1 MTEATMT
8 EATTHTLEVPGAVLT
23 YDVRE
28 KESTAKPPLLLIG
41 LPMGAAGYGSL
52 VGYVTDRMV
61 ITYDP
66 RGSERSRRTDNSTKP
81 SLEEHA
87 DDLHRLITEL
97 GIRPVDLFGSSGG
110 AVSGLA
116 LVAHHPEDV
125 RTLVAHEP
133 PIADVLPD
141 RKEALDAVM
150 DIYQTYQRSGFGPAM
165 GKFIGIVS
173 YKGPIPADFADQ
185 PQPDP
190 AMFGMPTEDDGSR
203 DDVMFEQTLRQI
215 AQYQLDFDALRAAST
230 RIVIA
235 AGEESEGILAS
246 RAAYVIAER
255 LGTEVVLF
263 PGDHGGFMGGEY
275 GQPPGKPAEFAAKL
289 SQLLDA

>member
-1 MTEATMT
+1 
-8 EATTHTLEVPGAVLT
+8 VLT
-23 YDVRE
+23 YDLRE
-28 KESTAKPPLLLIG
+28 NESSTKPPLLLIG

-52 VGYVTDRMV
+52 AGYLTDRTV

-66 RGSERSRRTDNSTKP
+66 RGVDRSRRTDNSTKP

-87 DDLHRLITEL
+87 DDLHRLIAEL
-97 GIRPVDLFGSSGG
+97 GIGPVDLFGSSAG

-116 LVAHHPEDV
+116 LVANHQEDV

-133 PIADVLPD
+133 PVAEVLPD
-141 RKEALDAVM
+141 RKEARAAVM
-150 DIYQTYQRSGFGPAM
+150 AIYQTYQRSGFGPAM
-165 GKFIGIVS
+165 AKFIGIVS

-190 AMFGMPTEDDGSR
+190 QMFGMPTEDDGSR
-203 DDVMFEQTLRQI
+203 DDVMFEQTLRQ
-215 AQYQLDFDALRAAST
+215 ATLHQLDFEALRAAST

-255 LGTEVVLF
+255 LGTKVVLF

-275 GQPPGKPAEFAAKL
+275 GQPQGKPKEFAATL
-289 SQLLDA
+289 HELLDS

>member
-1 MTEATMT
+1 MKTITEPITG
-8 EATTHTLEVPGAVLT
+8 TLEVPGAVLT
-23 YDVRE
+23 YDVRRN
-28 KESTAKPPLLLIG
+28 ESSTEPVLLLIG
-41 LPMGAAGYGSL
+41 LPMGAAGFGSL
-52 VGYVTDRMV
+52 VGHFTDRTV
-61 ITYDP
+61 VTYDP
-66 RGSERSRRTDNSTKP
+66 RGAERSRRTDTSTKS

-87 DDLHRLITEL
+87 EDLHRLITEL
-97 GIRPVDLFGSSGG
+97 AIGPVDLFGSSGG

-133 PIADVLPD
+133 PVAEVLPD
-141 RKEALDAVM
+141 RKEALAAVM
-150 DIYQTYQRSGFGPAM
+150 NIYETYQRSGFGPAM

-203 DDVMFEQTLRQI
+203 DDVMFEQVLRQVNL
-215 AQYQLDFDALRAAST
+215 YQPDFDALRAAST
-230 RIVIA
+230 TIVIA

-246 RAAYVIAER
+246 RAAHVIADR
-255 LGTEVVLF
+255 LGTKVVLF

-275 GQPPGKPAEFAAKL
+275 GQPPGKPKEFAAAL
-289 SQLLDA
+289 RQVLDA